1 MKNFCGALLITFVV
15 LGIHA
20 QEPQLPGDFRQQNL
34 TDYNSSLLNPA
45 YSLDRNNPSSIALWS
60 RWQWQTID
68 ADPTSL
74 FINYTTRINPIST
87 AAVGFFQHNTGIF
100 LNTGAALNYAYEI
113 ELGTNTTLGV
123 GLNLFGYQQELADQ
137 RFFQPNPLQRAP
149 TNDFILQLAPGVNL
163 RVDKF
168 SIGFVSENLFDYNFT
183 TNERNTSPEDRMF
196 FGLASYD
203 IPVGILNSDSNSFL
217 RPAIYFKTIPGLDTQ
232 VGFNAVLSTSKFW
245 AQGGYN
251 SFYGVSG
258 GAGGRF
264 FKRLSIGAIVEFGIG
279 SDLDGQ
285 DPSFEIVTAYK
296 LGKLEKA
303 SEKKM
308 EEELIAAE
316 TEKEEELKEELSK
329 AEELAKREK
338 LKEQK
343 RLDREQ
349 KRLDKEITRQ
359 TNDSIQVASR
369 NAEVAERESRKELKR
384 KSDSINTAKAAEALA
399 AREALNQQ
407 RKTDSIQAVK
417 KAKETAL
424 TLARQQRKDSIA
436 QVQTAL
442 AEAAEKKAE
451 LERLARQKE
460 VVTPQAGEKYEEVV
474 TEGLLEPGYY
484 LIANVFGTKRYFY
497 AFMADLKK
505 KGLAPKSFYREL
517 NKYNYVYLKRFDSI
531 NEAREA
537 RDSKFNGQ
545 YSEKTWIFRVVGE

>member
-1 MKNFCGALLITFVV
+1 MKNFCGALLILFVV

-20 QEPQLPGDFRQQNL
+20 QEPSLPGDFRQQNL

-45 YSLDRNNPSSIALWS
+45 YSLDRNNPSSIAFWS

-74 FINYTTRINPIST
+74 FLNYTTRINPASS
-87 AAVGFFQHNTGIF
+87 AAAGFFQHNTGIF
-100 LNTGAALNYAYEI
+100 LNTGAALNYAYQI
-113 ELGTNTTLGV
+113 ELSPKMTLGV

-137 RFFQPNPLQRAP
+137 RFIQPNPLQRTP
-149 TNDFILQLAPGVNL
+149 TNDFILQLAPGINL

-168 SIGFVSENLFDYNFT
+168 SLGFVSENLFDYNFT
-183 TNERNTSPEDRMF
+183 TNERNTSPDDRMF

-203 IPVGILNSDSNSFL
+203 IPVGILNADGNSFL
-217 RPAIYFKTIPGLDTQ
+217 RPAVYFKTIPGLDTQ
-232 VGFNAVLSTSKFW
+232 IGFNSVLSTSKFW

-279 SDLDGQ
+279 SELDGK

-296 LGKLEKA
+296 LGKIETA
-303 SEKKM
+303 AEKK

-316 TEKEEELKEELSK
+316 TEKEKELKEELSK
-329 AEELAKREK
+329 AEALAKKEK
-338 LKEQK
+338 LQEQR

-359 TNDSIQVASR
+359 MNDSIQVANR
-369 NAEVAERESRKELKR
+369 NAETSAKESRRELKR
-384 KSDSINTAKAAEALA
+384 KTDSINAAKTAQALA
-399 AREALNQQ
+399 EREAIAQQ
-407 RKTDSIQAVK
+407 RKTDSIQAAK
-417 KAKETAL
+417 KAEETAL
-424 TLARQQRKDSIA
+424 ALARQKRKDSIA
-436 QVQTAL
+436 QAQLAA

-460 VVTPQAGEKYEEVV
+460 VVTPEAGEKYEEVV

-517 NKYNYVYLKRFDSI
+517 NKYNYVYLKRYDSI
-531 NEAREA
+531 NEARKA